1 MWQKDFKKLKFK
13 QPPNQLSF
21 FYKMKTPA
29 KSVICKDS
37 LFSYDGKQQNI
48 KYNNDNKY
56 NLIPMGKYDEQY
68 LNLH

>member
-37 LFSYDGKQQNI
+37 LFSYDGKQ
-48 KYNNDNKY
+48 
-56 NLIPMGKYDEQY
+56 
-68 LNLH
+68 